1 MSYDLWYNFSK
12 YMLIIYKTECKM
24 ELNLKDIMSLLLS
37 KLLLIIL
44 AILLCA
50 DAAFAYTYFFV

>member
-1 MSYDLWYNFSK
+1 
-12 YMLIIYKTECKM
+12 M

-50 DAAFAYTYFFV
+50 GAAFAYTYFFVDPTYTSSAKLVA